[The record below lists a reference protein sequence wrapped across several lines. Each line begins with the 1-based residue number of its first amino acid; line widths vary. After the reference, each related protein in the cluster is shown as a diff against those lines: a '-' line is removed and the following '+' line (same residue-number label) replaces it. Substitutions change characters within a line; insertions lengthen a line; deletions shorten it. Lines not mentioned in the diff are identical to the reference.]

1 MLLGDLIARFQN
13 DASADETLLSLG
25 DLALTAHVIARGA
38 ENDLTPGVF
47 VIELVGQFVNRATDE
62 EWLSLIGQMS
72 RSDNPSQVFL
82 RRVIGMK
89 QTHAGISAGR
99 ES

>member
-25 DLALTAHVIARGA
+25 DLALTAHLIARGA

-47 VIELVGQFVNRATDE
+47 VIEVGRPICQSRHRRGMAVVDRA
-62 EWLSLIGQMS
+62 
-72 RSDNPSQVFL
+72 NVAL
-82 RRVIGMK
+82 R
-89 QTHAGISAGR
+89 
-99 ES
+99 